1 MTNPA
6 LYPETGFLLFLM
18 MNTTSP
24 AIQSIT
30 KAATAPIATTDAVFN
45 PPPPCPESEPGPGRL
60 WETGITGV
68 AIMPGG
74 AMEEGDG
81 GERPSWLGVVPP
93 EELLRGD
100 VVGGDACLG
109 GGFEGGLGDA
119 DGGEGGEGAL
129 LGGLADGTGGGE
141 PEGGDGDAGGVGE
154 PEDGGGDGNE
164 GGGGA
169 AMEVGGG
176 DNTGGGGDAEGG
188 GDDDGTGG
196 EGLVTGGGELAMGGG
211 GEKVEG
217 GGALETGGGGE
228 AEEDGGVADGE
239 GGGED
244 DIFHHKL
251 RFLPIFSVTKSSS
264 NDPLTILQQ

>member
-1 MTNPA
+1 
-6 LYPETGFLLFLM
+6 

-30 KAATAPIATTDAVFN
+30 KAATAPIATTDAVFS
-45 PPPPCPESEPGPGRL
+45 PPPPCPEPGRGEPGV
-60 WETGITGV
+60 TGV
-68 AIMPGG
+68 VLMPGG
-74 AMEEGDG
+74 AMEEGTG
-81 GERPSWLGVVPP
+81 GERPGRLGIVPP
-93 EELLRGD
+93 EELLS
-100 VVGGDACLG
+100 GDACLG
-109 GGFEGGLGDA
+109 GGLEGGLGDA

-129 LGGLADGTGGGE
+129 VGGLADGTGGKE
-141 PEGGDGDAGGVGE
+141 AEGGDGDAGGVGE

-169 AMEVGGG
+169 AVEVGGG

-196 EGLVTGGGELAMGGG
+196 DGLVTGGGELAMGGG
-211 GEKVEG
+211 GEKVAG

-228 AEEDGGVADGE
+228 AEGDGGVADGE

-251 RFLPIFSVTKSSS
+251 CFLPILSVTKSSS